1 MSDFS
6 VVWGVLRVIL
16 SGQIRSEG
24 CLIFATRNPVVCGVF
39 RAEPARTA
47 FHHSYLYNQCVCD

>member
-1 MSDFS
+1 MFAKDIMSDFP

-24 CLIFATRNPVVCGVF
+24 VERIDRK
-39 RAEPARTA
+39 
-47 FHHSYLYNQCVCD
+47 